1 MKEAVDVVVVL
12 KKIMYQRDMEED
24 IRKKGM
30 LYVQQQR
37 FGKKWR
43 KVWSILYRESSCSI
57 SRLEFFEC
65 KDGTLEKS
73 KCKQDTKKII
83 RLSDCVRV
91 SEAADMDGCPK
102 DCKAFLIETTEKTF
116 LFAVEMVE
124 VEDWM
129 QKLCEIAFPMN
140 WSERGAMRRNSLP
153 PEPDDVSMTDNS
165 LYCGKEAALRDFK
178 VVIRR
183 TDAAERCGL
192 KGHYLLRTDFESLLL
207 KEPKTGEVYFTWPYR
222 FLRRFGRDK
231 TTFSF
236 EAGRRCD
243 SGEGNFEFDTKQG
256 NAIFQSVEAS
266 INLQKAGIAQQQSSN
281 GARDRDTLPM
291 PPKITPPT
299 EDSSSTIYSMLSETA
314 VKDKARQSPPH
325 RTRLEAPTDKH
336 LTGVKSLNIETRP
349 LPRKNQVKNFRS
361 CPLANTEDEAYSQ
374 VTAPLSDKEI
384 PDRVVH
390 EEQHQMLRP
399 CSSSPDTEYSLPF
412 DSIAK
417 NIMMDI
423 LASSHLGP
431 PKVVEP
437 CLSDETRADNEKTAE
452 PLYDSIDESAIR
464 SIPQK
469 PKRHSN
475 KYPVEHI
482 YDEPEGCA
490 AMPPAALYDDPKEV
504 RGNAWKTLGAVND
517 PSGHE
522 FPYNAHVDDYAVPK
536 PPRRARIPEQERE
549 RGEKSRRTGIQA
561 EDEEDTSPYDNV
573 IMKMKTSSL
582 NE

>member
-1 MKEAVDVVVVL
+1 
-12 KKIMYQRDMEED
+12 MEED

-65 KDGTLEKS
+65 KDGGTGTLEKS
-73 KCKQDTKKII
+73 KCKQDNKKII

-91 SEAADMDGCPK
+91 SEAADVDGCPK

-116 LFAVEMVE
+116 VFAVEMVE

-140 WSERGAMRRNSLP
+140 WSERGATRRNSLLP
-153 PEPDDVSMTDNS
+153 DSDDVSMTDNS

-266 INLQKAGIAQQQSSN
+266 INLQKAGISQQQSSN

-299 EDSSSTIYSMLSETA
+299 EDGSSTVYSMLSETA
-314 VKDKARQSPPH
+314 MKDKARQSPPH
-325 RTRLEAPTDKH
+325 RARLETPTDKH
-336 LTGVKSLNIETRP
+336 LTAVKSLNIDTRP
-349 LPRKNQVKNFRS
+349 MPRKNQVKNFRS
-361 CPLANTEDEAYSQ
+361 CPIANTEDEAYSQ

-417 NIMMDI
+417 NNMMDI

-431 PKVVEP
+431 SKVVEP
-437 CLSDETRADNEKTAE
+437 CLSDETRDDNEKTAE

-464 SIPQK
+464 SFPQK
-469 PKRHSN
+469 PKRHAS

-490 AMPPAALYDDPKEV
+490 TMPPAALYDDPKEV
-504 RGNAWKTLGAVND
+504 RGNAWKTLGAVHD

-549 RGEKSRRTGIQA
+549 RGEKSRRTGLQA
-561 EDEEDTSPYDNV
+561 EDDEDSSPYDNV
-573 IMKMKTSSL
+573 MMKLKTSSL

>member
-1 MKEAVDVVVVL
+1 
-12 KKIMYQRDMEED
+12 MEED

-30 LYVQQQR
+30 LYLQQQR

-65 KDGTLEKS
+65 KDGGNSTLERS
-73 KCKQDTKKII
+73 KCKPDNKKII

-91 SEAADMDGCPK
+91 SEAAEVDGCPK
-102 DCKAFLIETTEKTF
+102 DCKAFLVETTEKTF
-116 LFAVEMVE
+116 VFAVEMIE
-124 VEDWM
+124 LEDWM

-140 WSERGAMRRNSLP
+140 WSERGAVRRNSLP
-153 PEPDDVSMTDNS
+153 QDSDDVSMTDNL

-192 KGHYLLRTDFESLLL
+192 KGHYLLRTDFDSLLL

-256 NAIFQSVEAS
+256 NSIFQSVEAA
-266 INLQKAGIAQQQSSN
+266 INLQKAGISQQQSSN
-281 GARDRDTLPM
+281 GTRETLPM
-291 PPKITPPT
+291 PQPPKVTPPT
-299 EDSSSTIYSMLSETA
+299 EDGSTVYSMLSETA
-314 VKDKARQSPPH
+314 MKDKARQSPPH
-325 RTRLEAPTDKH
+325 RSRLETPTDKH
-336 LTGVKSLNIETRP
+336 LTGVKSLNLDTRP

-361 CPLANTEDEAYSQ
+361 CPLANTEDEAYSR

-390 EEQHQMLRP
+390 EEQHQTLRA
-399 CSSSPDTEYSLPF
+399 CASSPDPEYSLPF
-412 DSIAK
+412 D
-417 NIMMDI
+417 NINKKVMMDI

-431 PKVVEP
+431 QKEP
-437 CLSDETRADNEKTAE
+437 CLSNETTDSNEKTVE

-464 SIPQK
+464 SFPQK
-469 PKRHSN
+469 PKRHSS

-490 AMPPAALYDDPKEV
+490 TTPHAPTALYDDPEEV
-504 RGNAWKTLGAVND
+504 RGNAWRTLGAVND

-536 PPRRARIPEQERE
+536 PPRRARIPEQEIR
-549 RGEKSRRTGIQA
+549 KIGIQA
-561 EDEEDTSPYDNV
+561 EDDEDSSPYDNV
-573 IMKMKTSSL
+573 MVKMKTSSL